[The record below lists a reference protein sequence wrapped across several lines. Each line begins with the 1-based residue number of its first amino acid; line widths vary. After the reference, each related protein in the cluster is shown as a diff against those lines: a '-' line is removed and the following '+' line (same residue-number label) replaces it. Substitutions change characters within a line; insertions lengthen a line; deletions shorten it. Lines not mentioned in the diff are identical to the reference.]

1 MVDINDVLLL
11 VVRISCVNA
20 LPCRLETEEENAQR
34 GGVFLQSYKG
44 LAEVAILCICEL
56 LVALP
61 HFNFHNN
68 IIVMVVPL
76 MNDPIK
82 RVSLE

>member
-1 MVDINDVLLL
+1 M
-11 VVRISCVNA
+11 S
-20 LPCRLETEEENAQR
+20 
-34 GGVFLQSYKG
+34 LQSYKG
-44 LAEVAILCICEL
+44 LAEVAIRCICEL

-82 RVSLE
+82 RVSLGGP

>member
-1 MVDINDVLLL
+1 MKGSRAVSLD
-11 VVRISCVNA
+11 
-20 LPCRLETEEENAQR
+20 
-34 GGVFLQSYKG
+34 SYKG
-44 LAEVAILCICEL
+44 LAEVAIRCICEL

-76 MNDPIK
+76 MNDGDRK
-82 RVSLE
+82 VSSGGDS